1 MHFKTFYL
9 GCLAQASYLIGSNG
23 EAAVIDPQRDIEQYV
38 TEAESHGLR
47 IKYVIETH
55 LHADFVSGHRE
66 LAERTGAEIV
76 FGRRAGATF
85 PHRAVADGD
94 EIKVG
99 TLRLRFLETPG
110 HTPESISILLID
122 PTAGSRPLKVFTG
135 DTLFIGDVGRPDLVS
150 AKGHTAEE
158 MAGML
163 HDSLHNKLL
172 ALADEVEVCP
182 AHGAG
187 SLCGR
192 SISREIVSTI
202 GAQRTGNYALQAM
215 PRDEFIR
222 MMTSDLPEV
231 PAYFPY
237 DAELNR
243 TGPGT
248 LSTLPEPK
256 SLSPREVFEKVNAG
270 ALPLDIRAANDYCA
284 GHIHRSLAVGLNGQ
298 FASWAGTFI
307 SPDAEVILVA
317 DGIDQV
323 REAVTRLARVGLE
336 NVAGFLDGGIAA
348 WKNAGYEVAEI
359 PQMAVEELGRQ
370 MDEGGHVRVL
380 DVRRP
385 GEYQAGH
392 APRVENIPLD
402 TFIKRQF
409 NQVSDQPFAVMCQSG
424 YRSVIGVSL
433 LERFGI
439 GNLVNVTGGFQAW
452 NNAGLRVAQGE

>member
-9 GCLAQASYLIGSNG
+9 GCLAQASYLIGSKG
-23 EAAVIDPQRDIEQYV
+23 EAVVIDPQRDIEQYL
-38 TEAESHGLR
+38 TEADANGLR
-47 IKYVIETH
+47 IKYVVETH

-99 TLRLRFLETPG
+99 TLSLRFLETPG
-110 HTPESISILLID
+110 HTPESISILLFD

-150 AKGHTAEE
+150 AKGHTAAE

-163 HDSLHNKLL
+163 HDSLHGKLL

-192 SISREIVSTI
+192 SISRELVSTI
-202 GAQRTGNYALQAM
+202 GAQRASNYALQPM
-215 PRDEFIR
+215 PRDEFVR

-237 DAELNR
+237 DAEMNR
-243 TGPGT
+243 TGAGM
-248 LSTLPEPK
+248 LASLPEPPA
-256 SLSPREVFEKVNAG
+256 LSPWEVAEKVKNG
-270 ALPLDIRAANDYCA
+270 ALPFDIRTANDYCA
-284 GHIHRSLAVGLNGQ
+284 GHLRGGLAINLNGQ
-298 FASWAGTFI
+298 FASWSGTFI

-317 DGIDQV
+317 DSKDQV
-323 REAVTRLARVGLE
+323 VEAVIRLARVGLE
-336 NVAGFLDGGIAA
+336 NVAGYLEGGIEA
-348 WKNAGYEVAEI
+348 WKNAGFEVVET
-359 PQMAVEELGRQ
+359 PQIAVEELSRQ
-370 MDEGGHVRVL
+370 MRAGGHVRVL

-385 GEYQAGH
+385 GEYAAGH
-392 APRVENIPLD
+392 APQVENIPLD
-402 TFIKRQF
+402 TLIRRRFTP
-409 NQVSDQPFAVMCQSG
+409 VSDQPVAVMCQSG
-424 YRSVIGVSL
+424 YRSAIGVSL
-433 LERFGI
+433 LERQGLS
-439 GNLVNVTGGFQAW
+439 NLVNVIGGFQAW
-452 NNAGLRVAQGE
+452 NGAGLQVVNGG